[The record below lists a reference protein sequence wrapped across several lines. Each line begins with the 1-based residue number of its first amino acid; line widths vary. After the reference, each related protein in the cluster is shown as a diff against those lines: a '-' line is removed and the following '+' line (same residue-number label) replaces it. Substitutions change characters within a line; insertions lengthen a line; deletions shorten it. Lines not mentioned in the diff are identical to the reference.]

1 MKRNITLTKK
11 VYNDGM
17 ILYTSNQKRFVVQF
31 MVENEGLSKPL
42 CMVNI
47 YHTNDTEL
55 NRQQQKTVKE
65 QIKSLENEFYKYK
78 NENELPNEVTVNIE
92 LASI

>member
-31 MVENEGLSKPL
+31 MVGNEGLSSPL

-47 YHTNDTEL
+47 YHTNDSKL